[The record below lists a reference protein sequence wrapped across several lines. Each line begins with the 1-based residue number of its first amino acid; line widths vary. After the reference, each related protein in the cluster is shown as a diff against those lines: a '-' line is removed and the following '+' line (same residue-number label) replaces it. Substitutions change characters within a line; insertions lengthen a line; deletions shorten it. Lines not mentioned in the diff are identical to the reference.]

1 MGGKAGKMIAW
12 TRLLAI
18 EIESSE
24 WMEIHLGVKSVK
36 LGYFVNRGA
45 IGNDRGGKN

>member
-1 MGGKAGKMIAW
+1 MGRKVGKMIAW

-24 WMEIHLGVKSVK
+24 WMEIHLGGKVNQTWVFCQQR
-36 LGYFVNRGA
+36 GYWE
-45 IGNDRGGKN
+45 